1 MQMADE
7 AEVFSMLDGDKLRAA
22 VKRHKPDF
30 VVPEIL
36 AIRTEVLQEIEAA
49 GTTVVPSARATM
61 MTMKPHNISE
71 LAAETHS
78 LRTSKLRFADGLAE
92 VEAGAAPPRPHPRL
106 HSGVA
111 LSSNDHEDAHN

>member
-30 VVPEIL
+30 VVPEIE

-61 MTMKPHNISE
+61 MTMNRDNIRE
-71 LAAETHS
+71 LAAETLG
-78 LRTSKLRFADGLAE
+78 LRTSKFRFAESLEE
-92 VEAGAAPPRPHPRL
+92 VEIGRATCRERVGQY
-106 HSGVA
+106 G
-111 LSSNDHEDAHN
+111 